1 MVLQI
6 WILRGDTYLLWIIC
20 RLQPGDSGVI
30 AITFYEW
37 EEGEED
43 TRQNNVTFTVQKAV
57 RDMSGFRTQY
67 TRLNSNS
74 DDPEEDLPP
83 QYIAARGFEE
93 VEKGKCKYRKYL
105 HLASVHVYSYFV
117 IVVF

>member
-43 TRQNNVTFTVQKAV
+43 TCQNNVTFTVQKAV

>member
-1 MVLQI
+1 M
-6 WILRGDTYLLWIIC
+6 
-20 RLQPGDSGVI
+20 
-30 AITFYEW
+30 
-37 EEGEED
+37 
-43 TRQNNVTFTVQKAV
+43 TFTVQKAV

-105 HLASVHVYSYFV
+105 HLHVASVHVYSYFV
-117 IVVF
+117 TVVF